1 MIFNVYNLDNLF
13 IYEVFFNILL
23 FIIYSFGL
31 SLLVIGISYVFAT
44 HNPYA
49 EKISAYECGFEP
61 FEDARNEFNVS
72 FYVVAI
78 LFLIFDVEVIYLFP
92 WCLVLNYIG
101 IYGIW
106 AMIGFIV
113 LLAIGFLYE
122 IIKGAL
128 SWP

>member
-1 MIFNVYNLDNLF
+1 MIFNVYNIDNLY
-13 IYEVFFNILL
+13 IYDVFFDILL

-31 SLLVIGISYVFAT
+31 GLLIIALSYVFAT
-44 HNPYA
+44 QNPYA

-72 FYVVAI
+72 FYVIAI

-92 WCLVLNYIG
+92 WCLVLNFIG
-101 IYGIW
+101 FNGIW

-113 LLAIGFLYE
+113 LLAIGFVYE
-122 IIKGAL
+122 VTKGAL
-128 SWP
+128 N